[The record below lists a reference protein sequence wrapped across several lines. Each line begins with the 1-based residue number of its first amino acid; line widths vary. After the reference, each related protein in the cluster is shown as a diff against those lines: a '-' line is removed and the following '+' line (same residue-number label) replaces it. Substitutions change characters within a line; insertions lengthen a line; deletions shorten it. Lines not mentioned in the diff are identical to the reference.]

1 MFDELAILNGSRLML
16 LAGISYTLWS
26 LHGIFWRG
34 WSVGEVFFWMWW
46 ELLLSG
52 VSTTILVHR
61 WLRLTKQPA
70 RPGDGAGGIA
80 VAVLIMLF
88 FATLFTLVAL
98 GAEGVS
104 IVKGML
110 GGFIGARDLN
120 MALIAFLFLL
130 VHLMTA
136 YGRRFPDI
144 TREQLSSPLM
154 NRLWPV
160 LGLYLVLICDHHWHG
175 RHELDTSHAHQ
186 LLMGGSLLGLKLLL
200 EVRQWLKGRV
210 QA

>member
-1 MFDELAILNGSRLML
+1 MFDELAILNSSRLML

-34 WSVGEVFFWMWW
+34 WSVGEVFFWMLW

-70 RPGDGAGGIA
+70 RPGDGAGGTA
-80 VAVLIMLF
+80 LAVLLVLF

-104 IVKGML
+104 IV
-110 GGFIGARDLN
+110 
-120 MALIAFLFLL
+120 
-130 VHLMTA
+130 
-136 YGRRFPDI
+136 GRF
-144 TREQLSSPLM
+144 
-154 NRLWPV
+154 
-160 LGLYLVLICDHHWHG
+160 H
-175 RHELDTSHAHQ
+175 
-186 LLMGGSLLGLKLLL
+186 
-200 EVRQWLKGRV
+200 
-210 QA
+210 